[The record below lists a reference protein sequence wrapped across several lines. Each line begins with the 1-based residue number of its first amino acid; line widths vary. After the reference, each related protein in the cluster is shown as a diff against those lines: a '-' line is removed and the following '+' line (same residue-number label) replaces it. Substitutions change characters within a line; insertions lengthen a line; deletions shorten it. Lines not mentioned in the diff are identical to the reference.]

1 MKSIYSV
8 FYQIIIVKGKK
19 CFHESFISF
28 RDEIDFSNDAP
39 KRGEKLPG
47 REFPRKPNS
56 YNVAKRFSNT
66 EEQLSMKSLDQLK
79 SMDKSQGTPTSQVTI
94 VENTNT
100 TTNTKS
106 VTIRPP
112 LLRKPNEV

>member
-1 MKSIYSV
+1 
-8 FYQIIIVKGKK
+8 
-19 CFHESFISF
+19 
-28 RDEIDFSNDAP
+28 
-39 KRGEKLPG
+39 
-47 REFPRKPNS
+47 
-56 YNVAKRFSNT
+56 
-66 EEQLSMKSLDQLK
+66 MKSLDQLK

-100 TTNTKS
+100 TTTNSKS